1 MAEAAMI
8 EDDIASNCFASRLR
22 AASRAITRHYDA
34 ALKPVD
40 LKVSQLS
47 VLVAVSKG
55 GGDLTIVELAERLC
69 MDRSTLSRN
78 FDPLERRGLVAL
90 GPEGRHRAR
99 RVSLTEDGAELL
111 KAAYPLWQ
119 QAQDA
124 VAATVGDVRAP
135 ARTLDPIIAR
145 FA

>member
-1 MAEAAMI
+1 MLIPQE
-8 EDDIASNCFASRLR
+8 IATNCLATRLR
-22 AASRAITRHYDA
+22 AAARAISRHYDA

-47 VLVAVSKG
+47 VLVAVSLAAGK
-55 GGDLTIVELAERLC
+55 LTIVELAEKLS

-99 RVSLTEDGAELL
+99 LVVLTDEGAKLL
-111 KAAYPLWQ
+111 NEAYPLWKS
-119 QAQDA
+119 AQEN
-124 VAATVGDVRAP
+124 VAEAVGDLPSP
-135 ARTLDPIIAR
+135 ARILDPIIER
-145 FA
+145 FGEA

>member
-1 MAEAAMI
+1 MI
-8 EDDIASNCFASRLR
+8 DDEIANHCFASRLR

-34 ALKPVD
+34 ALKSVD

-47 VLVAVSKG
+47 VLVAVSLG
-55 GGDLTIVELAERLC
+55 GGDLTIIELSARLC

-99 RVSLTEDGAELL
+99 RVTLTDEGAALL
-111 KAAYPLWQ
+111 KAAYPLWR

-124 VAATVGDVRAP
+124 VGDVSAT
-135 ARTLDPIIAR
+135 AQALDPIIER